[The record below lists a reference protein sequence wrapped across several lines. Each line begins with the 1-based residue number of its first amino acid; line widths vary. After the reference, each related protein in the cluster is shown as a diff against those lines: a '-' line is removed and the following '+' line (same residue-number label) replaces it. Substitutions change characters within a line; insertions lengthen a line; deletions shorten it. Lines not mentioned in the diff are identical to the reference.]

1 MTFNQLKDAAASV
14 FLIFDIFNL
23 LTSLSE
29 LFSNELKFT
38 IDTLVKWFNDVS
50 KSKFGEL
57 TEIQKQ
63 IFTKEN
69 PIDWLKTN
77 CSICEFMLS
86 TSIKEG
92 HQKT

>member
-14 FLIFDIFNL
+14 FLIFDTFNL